1 MRGSHIHAAWSSV
14 ALGVHGRTVSTN
26 ASRVATVLS
35 PASRPSGFIHGNAT
49 NFQGRA
55 LMSKI
60 RLAKTHGLH
69 SHSGPCWPGTHAVNS
84 NHALSFPKAQPAS

>member
-1 MRGSHIHAAWSSV
+1 MRHGP
-14 ALGVHGRTVSTN
+14 ALPSVST
-26 ASRVATVLS
+26 AGPSAPTPHAWPPSSALH
-35 PASRPSGFIHGNAT
+35 PRPQDSFTGMQPIFRAG
-49 NFQGRA
+49 A

-60 RLAKTHGLH
+60 RLAKTHGVH